1 MSGVTFIIGVARA
14 FALVTGLYN
23 PVTCRRPQLK
33 SMLCAA
39 DLCGLTSR
47 AALRRSRSRKVAI
60 RHAQVQACVI
70 MKCLANSED
79 RVASRDSVLALRPR
93 PSAVAL
99 DELVMCSSEFQFNAE
114 ATCFY
119 PAKIEG
125 NSDDD
130 EQQPPQ
136 QQHSNDEDDFEE
148 PQHDDAD
155 DDDWIDDDEWLDKV
169 LKYTPGGSNWAT
181 KTRQQQSDAEVC
193 GDVSVQNHPWQS
205 DGQGVGDVS
214 AQNDD
219 EQGSNDDDEQQQPQQ
234 QHSNDDDDIEDIQD
248 DAVASEF
255 QFNAEATCF
264 YPAKI
269 EGNSD
274 DDEQQPPQQ
283 QHSNDEDDFEEPQH
297 DDADDDDWIDDDE
310 WLDKV
315 LKYTPGGS
323 NWATKTRQQQSD
335 AEVCGD
341 VSVQNHPWQSDGQ
354 GVGDVSAQNDDEQG
368 SNDDDEQQ
376 QPQQQHSNDDDDIED
391 IQDDAVASDHEPHFD
406 WIANFERFLFFSRIR
421 SLMFGPP
428 HLPTMY
434 AKFLSDADVL
444 AEVSSLDLQRMR
456 SCYRMQALLPDH
468 HKMNILCAGA
478 LLEKWDGKT
487 FCEFW
492 IGDLFSIHAPGHGC
506 GSDYYA
512 VAVSFMQKIGSES
525 DPRFLTS
532 YIRETKTIQQQSDD
546 EACGDVSAQN
556 QPGQSVGQSVNQQAL
571 IKHMQKTMA
580 ESEQRQ
586 RPGAGID
593 SDSDT
598 DTQPRDDWPCFLDEE
613 DLQHIGAV
621 SRMHLEVESV
631 MRMRTMEAD
640 GCTEDDDDPDGD
652 IYLESDEDSDP
663 SY

>member
-1 MSGVTFIIGVARA
+1 M
-14 FALVTGLYN
+14 
-23 PVTCRRPQLK
+23 
-33 SMLCAA
+33 
-39 DLCGLTSR
+39 
-47 AALRRSRSRKVAI
+47 
-60 RHAQVQACVI
+60 
-70 MKCLANSED
+70 
-79 RVASRDSVLALRPR
+79 
-93 PSAVAL
+93 
-99 DELVMCSSEFQFNAE
+99 
-114 ATCFY
+114 
-119 PAKIEG
+119 
-125 NSDDD
+125 
-130 EQQPPQ
+130 
-136 QQHSNDEDDFEE
+136 
-148 PQHDDAD
+148 
-155 DDDWIDDDEWLDKV
+155 
-169 LKYTPGGSNWAT
+169 
-181 KTRQQQSDAEVC
+181 
-193 GDVSVQNHPWQS
+193 
-205 DGQGVGDVS
+205 
-214 AQNDD
+214 
-219 EQGSNDDDEQQQPQQ
+219 
-234 QHSNDDDDIEDIQD
+234 
-248 DAVASEF
+248 
-255 QFNAEATCF
+255 
-264 YPAKI
+264 
-269 EGNSD
+269 
-274 DDEQQPPQQ
+274 
-283 QHSNDEDDFEEPQH
+283 
-297 DDADDDDWIDDDE
+297 
-310 WLDKV
+310 
-315 LKYTPGGS
+315 
-323 NWATKTRQQQSD
+323 
-335 AEVCGD
+335 
-341 VSVQNHPWQSDGQ
+341 QNHPWQSDGQ

-406 WIANFERFLFFSRIR
+406 WIANFERFLFFSWIR

-546 EACGDVSAQN
+546 EAGGDVSAQN

-580 ESEQRQ
+580 ESQQRQ
-586 RPGAGID
+586 RPGADID